1 MDDEPDVHEVP
12 ELREHTDEVVATREQ
27 PRLRSTGG
35 GSDGGR
41 GLELKRVLLT
51 DKIAPEAERILEAFG
66 DIETMSIGTPSN
78 SELLEMIPEFEAIII
93 RSPTKLTAPVIEK
106 ADRLKFIGRAGVGVD
121 NIDLAAATK
130 RGIVVMNS
138 PRSNTI
144 STAEHTLAMM
154 LALAREIPRAH
165 DSVMAGEWKRDSFKG
180 VELAEK
186 ILGIVGLGRVGRE
199 VATRAVAFGMNVIAF
214 DPIVNPA
221 EAWVAGTKM
230 VTWEELITYSDW
242 ITVHTPLDD
251 STKSL
256 IGPTEIAA
264 MKTGVFLV
272 NVARGGIIDESALA
286 DALDGGHVSGVA
298 LDVFE
303 KEPPASNHR
312 LFKHPRV
319 VFSPHLGGQT
329 VDAQRRVAT
338 DVAESVGLALSRG
351 EIRDAVN
358 MIGGGARPAVGT
370 E

>member
-1 MDDEPDVHEVP
+1 VGDERDVRNEP
-12 ELREHTDEVVATREQ
+12 ELRERTDEVITTREQ
-27 PRLRSTGG
+27 PKPRSTGG
-35 GSDGGR
+35 GSGGGK
-41 GLELKRVLLT
+41 GLLLKRVLLT

-78 SELLEMIPEFEAIII
+78 SELLEMIPEFEAIIV

-121 NIDLAAATK
+121 NIDVTAATK

-165 DSVMAGEWKRDSFKG
+165 ESVMAGEWKRDSFKG

-186 ILGIVGLGRVGRE
+186 ILGVVGLGRVGRE

-221 EAWVAGTKM
+221 DAWVAGTKM

-251 STKSL
+251 TTKSL
-256 IGPTEIAA
+256 IGATELAA

-272 NVARGGIIDESALA
+272 NVARGGIIDENALA

-303 KEPPASNHR
+303 KEPPPAGHR

-358 MIGGGARPAVGT
+358 MVGTQRPALGT